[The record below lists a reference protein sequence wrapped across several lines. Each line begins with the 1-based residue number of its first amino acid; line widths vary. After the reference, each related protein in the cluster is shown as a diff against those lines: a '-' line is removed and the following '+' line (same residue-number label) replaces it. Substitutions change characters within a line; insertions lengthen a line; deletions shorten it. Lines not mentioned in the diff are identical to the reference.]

1 MGQVQNTYAVPAAG
15 SAAIVI
21 RCTRLSSRMTIKE
34 SVATNADVQGLAYNL
49 LTPLPFGKVTVG
61 PQVLVPPDFEPQEIL
76 VAGYPGDHPPN
87 TVPIGNGGSG
97 NQPVGPGGGTSLGT
111 PIVQVT
117 SGSATPTEIVV
128 TEWF

>member
-1 MGQVQNTYAVPAAG
+1 MGMVKNTYAVPAAG
-15 SAAIVI
+15 GGPVVI

-34 SVATNADVQGLAYNL
+34 SVAANDDVQGLIYNL
-49 LTPLPFGKVTVG
+49 LTPLPFGQVTVG
-61 PQVLVPPDFEPQEIL
+61 PAIDVPPDFEPEEIL

-97 NQPVGPGGGTSLGT
+97 TQPVGPGGGTSQGT
-111 PIVQVT
+111 PILQVT
-117 SGSATPTEIVV
+117 SASATPTEIVV